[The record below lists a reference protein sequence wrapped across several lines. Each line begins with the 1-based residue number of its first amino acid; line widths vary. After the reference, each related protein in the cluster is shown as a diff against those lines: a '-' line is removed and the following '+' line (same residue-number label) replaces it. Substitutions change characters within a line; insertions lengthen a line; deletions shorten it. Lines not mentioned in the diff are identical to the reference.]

1 MSYNLIGLS
10 GAKGSGKDEVAKMI
24 QKETIEISVMKN
36 TGYLNTGTVESKWQ
50 IKRFSQK
57 LKEAVALLFGVT
69 VDQLEDQ
76 DFKENMCYSF
86 ETGILIR
93 REDLSP
99 DVNVCTNIWLL
110 KTRAKYHKT
119 NITVSPIRFI
129 LQYFGT
135 EIGRDML
142 GQNFWVNA
150 TFQYYNKDDHF
161 IVPDMRFSNELE
173 AIKSRGG
180 LLIRIERPGLD
191 LLDQHPSETSLNEYK
206 DWNEVIV
213 NDGTLE
219 DLREK
224 VKEIVKK
231 YNL

>member
-1 MSYNLIGLS
+1 MRYNLIGLS

-24 QKETIEISVMKN
+24 QSETKIQFNRGEFYD
-36 TGYLNTGTVESKWQ
+36 TWR

-69 VDQLEDQ
+69 VEQLEDQ
-76 DFKENMCYSF
+76 DFKENMYYHLESGEIRSLINIHPFDSLCLTVDELSESIKNNICSTWVSF
-86 ETGILIR
+86 RL
-93 REDLSP
+93 
-99 DVNVCTNIWLL
+99 
-110 KTRAKYHKT
+110 
-119 NITVSPIRFI
+119 I

-135 EIGRDML
+135 EVGRNTL
-142 GQNFWVNA
+142 GQNFWVNS
-150 TFQYYNKDDHF
+150 TFQNYHKDSYW
-161 IVPDMRFSNELE
+161 ICPDLRFPNELE

-191 LLDQHPSETSLNEYK
+191 LSDQHSSETSLNDYK
-206 DWNEVIV
+206 NWDEVIV
-213 NDGTLE
+213 NDSTLE